1 MKKSILTGT
10 FLLLLLC
17 LLQNSLRA
25 QHQLIKIWETDSVLK
40 VPESVL
46 YSAEDK
52 ILYNSN
58 IDGQPNEKDGKG
70 SVGKTGLDG
79 KIIQVDWVTGLNAPK
94 GLGRFGNL
102 LYAADVDEVAVI
114 DIKQAKIVQRI
125 PVEGAV
131 FLNDITVDG
140 KGVVY
145 VSDTRTAKVHR
156 IENGQVST
164 FLEGITGAN
173 GVLSVGDDLYV
184 LGNGILW
191 KATKDKKLTKIAEGM
206 DASTDGLERV
216 KGNEFLVTS
225 WAGMIYY
232 VKGDGSKQ
240 LMLDTRNQKINSA
253 DIGYDP
259 VHRIVY
265 VPTFFKNSIA
275 AYELK

>member
-1 MKKSILTGT
+1 MIKK
-10 FLLLLLC
+10 
-17 LLQNSLRA
+17 
-25 QHQLIKIWETDSVLK
+25 WETDSVLK

-52 ILYNSN
+52 LLYNSN

-70 SVGKTGLDG
+70 SIGKVGLEG

-94 GLGRFGNL
+94 GLGRYGNF
-102 LYAADVDEVAVI
+102 LYAADVDAVVVI
-114 DIKQAKIVQRI
+114 DIRQAKIVQRI

-156 IENGQVST
+156 IENGKVT
-164 FLEGITGAN
+164 TYLEGITGAN

-191 KATKDKKLTKIAEGM
+191 KASPDRKLTRVADGM
-206 DASTDGLERV
+206 DANTDGIERV
-216 KGNEFLVTS
+216 QGTDFIVTS
-225 WAGMIYY
+225 WVGLIYY
-232 VKGDGSKQ
+232 VKGDGTKQ
-240 LMLDTRNQKINSA
+240 QMLDTRDQKINSA

-259 VHRIVY
+259 VHRVVY